1 MICRIKYGIEL
12 GNGLPPMVTKKEVV
26 EALKKVGTKFYHH
39 FSKSHFFTGFEIV
52 ELTDFGTPTEQNP
65 IPWYDTLNGKLT
77 WTGFR
82 YTRIGRWLTA
92 KFVSTLETVKFA
104 PKGNFFTIIYI
115 LFNSNVGSLET
126 ALMLNRTADNLVEG
140 GSLNIF
146 TPSYFVLCRKP
157 LDAVNPPKATDV
169 KKDR

>member
-1 MICRIKYGIEL
+1 
-12 GNGLPPMVTKKEVV
+12 MVTKKEVV
-26 EALKKVGTKFYHH
+26 EALKKVG
-39 FSKSHFFTGFEIV
+39 FEII
-52 ELTDFGTPTEQNP
+52 ELTDFGTPTEENP
-65 IPWYDTLNGKLT
+65 VPWYDTLNGRLT

-104 PKGNFFTIIYI
+104 PKG
-115 LFNSNVGSLET
+115 SLET

-140 GSLNIF
+140 GSYNIF

-157 LDAVNPPKATDV
+157 ANAVNPPKN
-169 KKDR
+169 